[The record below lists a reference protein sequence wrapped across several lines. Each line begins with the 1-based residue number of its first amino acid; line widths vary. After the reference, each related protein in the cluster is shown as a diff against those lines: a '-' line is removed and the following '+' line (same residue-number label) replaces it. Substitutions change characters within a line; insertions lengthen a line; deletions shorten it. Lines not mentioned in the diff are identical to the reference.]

1 MMTSTNFGTDGFK
14 NAAAEVLRNAKR
26 NAKSV
31 VLYVHDGL
39 FHADDV
45 LCAALFE
52 AHFKNIERMVIR
64 RRMTIEDIEELKS
77 LDDGVTRIVCD
88 TGCQDLVTD
97 NLLVLD
103 HHSADKISYTNGVQ
117 YAAVGKFA
125 NCLRWAFPAY
135 PEFRIA
141 FVWNDFQKTVLWPV
155 EIQDNGQNVKELNI
169 QLSPNLF
176 SWISTFNC
184 SWNEGLAE
192 SSYRFFEVV
201 KLATKILDRQ
211 LDRLESAREAEIL
224 VKEAIS
230 AQLPDQEVLV
240 LDQFLP
246 WQETVVNHNLEN
258 PNSKIKVVVF
268 KATGE
273 NQWNCQCV
281 PVSLGSFDTVVKTPE
296 KWGGKTGPEIS
307 FLSGI
312 KGAVFCHRGLW
323 LCGWNS
329 KDAAIE
335 AAHKIIKLYEHNN
348 SKIFVS

>member
-1 MMTSTNFGTDGFK
+1 MMTSTNFGTDNFK
-14 NAAAEVLRNAKR
+14 NAAAEVLRNANR
-26 NAKSV
+26 V
-31 VLYVHDGL
+31 MLFVHDGL

-45 LCAALFE
+45 LCAVLLGTYF
-52 AHFKNIERMVIR
+52 NYNTRIVIR

-77 LDDGVTRIVCD
+77 LNDGITRIVCD

-103 HHSADKISYTNGVQ
+103 HHSTDKISYMNGVQ

-125 NCLRWAFPAY
+125 NCLRWAFPESRMAS
-135 PEFRIA
+135 
-141 FVWNDFQKTVLWPV
+141 VWNDFQKTVLWPV
-155 EIQDNGQNVKELNI
+155 ETQDNGQNVKDLDI

-176 SWISTFNC
+176 SWINSFNC
-184 SWNEGLAE
+184 GWNEGGTAV
-192 SSYRFFEVV
+192 SSYKFFETVD
-201 KLATKILDRQ
+201 LATKILDRQ
-211 LDRLESAREAEIL
+211 LDRLEGLREAETL

-230 AQLPDQEVLV
+230 ELPDQEEVLV
-240 LDQFLP
+240 FDRFLP
-246 WQETVVNHNLEN
+246 WQETVVTHNLEN

-268 KATGE
+268 KATDG

-296 KWGGKTGPEIS
+296 SWGGKTGSEIS

-312 KGAVFCHRGLW
+312 EGAVFCHRGLW
-323 LCGWNS
+323 FCGWNS

-335 AAHKIIKLYEHNN
+335 AAHKIIELYDHNK
-348 SKIFVS
+348 KIFVS

>member
-1 MMTSTNFGTDGFK
+1 MMTSTNFGTDNFK
-14 NAAAEVLRNAKR
+14 NAAAGLLR

-45 LCAALFE
+45 LCAVLFE
-52 AHFKNIERMVIR
+52 IYFDHIDRIIIR

-77 LDDGVTRIVCD
+77 LNDGITRIVCD

-103 HHSADKISYTNGVQ
+103 HHSADKISYMNGVQ

-125 NCLRWAFPAY
+125 NCLRWAFP
-135 PEFRIA
+135 EFRIA
-141 FVWNDFQKTVLWPV
+141 SVWNDFQKTVLWPV
-155 EIQDNGQNVKELNI
+155 EIQDNGQKIEDLGI
-169 QLSPNLF
+169 QLNPNLF
-176 SWISTFNC
+176 NWINIFNC
-184 SWNEGLAE
+184 SWDENPKMNDNFIEA
-192 SSYRFFEVV
+192 V
-201 KLATKILDRQ
+201 KLAIKILNRQ
-211 LDRLESAREAEIL
+211 IERLESMEGAR
-224 VKEAIS
+224 AIVE
-230 AQLPDQEVLV
+230 LKIKDQEPTNILV

-246 WQETVVNHNLEN
+246 WQETVDNYNLEN

-281 PVSLGSFDTVVKTPE
+281 PVALGSFDTVVKTPE

-307 FLSGI
+307 YLSGI
-312 KGAVFCHRGLW
+312 EGAVFCHRGLW

-329 KDAAIE
+329 KDSAIE
-335 AAHKIIKLYEHNN
+335 AAHKIIELYEHNN